1 MRKILFLMAMLV
13 CSLQFAMAGDVVTRD
28 VNKLPVAAREMIGKH
43 FSQTK
48 VAYIKIEKDLFQST
62 SYDVKLADGIE
73 LEFNSKGEWL
83 EIDCKNKA
91 VPSTFIPQAISKYM
105 KANYNGRACLGL
117 HFSNTDLPA
126 KQVLTSCGGILVRF
140 VGHHGRRCDGVDG
153 SNVGKRIR
161 DMRRSVVTVSY
172 THLDVYKRQDL
183 LGT

>member
-13 CSLQFAMAGDVVTRD
+13 CSLQFAMARDVVTRD

-105 KANYNGRACLGL
+105 KANYNGHKTVKIERNRKGYELTLENGL
-117 HFSNTDLPA
+117 EVDFD
-126 KQVLTSCGGILVRF
+126 QFGGFLKLS
-140 VGHHGRRCDGVDG
+140 D
-153 SNVGKRIR
+153 
-161 DMRRSVVTVSY
+161 
-172 THLDVYKRQDL
+172 
-183 LGT
+183 

>member
-48 VAYIKIEKDLFQST
+48 VAYIKIEKDLFQTT

-83 EIDCKNKA
+83 EICLLYTS
-91 VPSTFIPQAISKYM
+91 PSTFIPQAISKYM
-105 KANYNGRACLGL
+105 KANYNGHKTVKIERNRKGYELTLENGL
-117 HFSNTDLPA
+117 EVDFD
-126 KQVLTSCGGILVRF
+126 QFGGFLKLS
-140 VGHHGRRCDGVDG
+140 D
-153 SNVGKRIR
+153 
-161 DMRRSVVTVSY
+161 
-172 THLDVYKRQDL
+172 
-183 LGT
+183 

>member
-28 VNKLPVAAREMIGKH
+28 VNKLPVAAREM
-43 FSQTK
+43 TK

-105 KANYNGRACLGL
+105 KANYNGHKTVKIERNRKGYELTLENGL
-117 HFSNTDLPA
+117 EVDFD
-126 KQVLTSCGGILVRF
+126 QFGGFLKLS
-140 VGHHGRRCDGVDG
+140 D
-153 SNVGKRIR
+153 
-161 DMRRSVVTVSY
+161 
-172 THLDVYKRQDL
+172 
-183 LGT
+183 

>member
-43 FSQTK
+43 FSQPK

-105 KANYNGRACLGL
+105 KANYNGHKTVKIERNRKGYELTLENGL
-117 HFSNTDLPA
+117 EVDFD
-126 KQVLTSCGGILVRF
+126 QFGGFLKLS
-140 VGHHGRRCDGVDG
+140 D
-153 SNVGKRIR
+153 
-161 DMRRSVVTVSY
+161 
-172 THLDVYKRQDL
+172 
-183 LGT
+183 

>member
-48 VAYIKIEKDLFQST
+48 VAHIKIEKDLFQST

-105 KANYNGRACLGL
+105 KANYNGHKTVKIERNRKGYELTLENGL
-117 HFSNTDLPA
+117 EVDFD
-126 KQVLTSCGGILVRF
+126 QFGGFLKLS
-140 VGHHGRRCDGVDG
+140 D
-153 SNVGKRIR
+153 
-161 DMRRSVVTVSY
+161 
-172 THLDVYKRQDL
+172 
-183 LGT
+183 

>member
-62 SYDVKLADGIE
+62 SYE
-73 LEFNSKGEWL
+73 LPPMLGEWL

-105 KANYNGRACLGL
+105 KANYNGHKTVKIERNRKGYELTLENGL
-117 HFSNTDLPA
+117 EVDFD
-126 KQVLTSCGGILVRF
+126 QFGGFLKLS
-140 VGHHGRRCDGVDG
+140 D
-153 SNVGKRIR
+153 
-161 DMRRSVVTVSY
+161 
-172 THLDVYKRQDL
+172 
-183 LGT
+183 